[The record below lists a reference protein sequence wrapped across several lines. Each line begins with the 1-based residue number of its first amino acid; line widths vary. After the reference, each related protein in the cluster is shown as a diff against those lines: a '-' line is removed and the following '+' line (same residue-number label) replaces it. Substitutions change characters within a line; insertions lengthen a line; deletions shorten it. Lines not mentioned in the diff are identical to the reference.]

1 MAGSS
6 TAEKGGPPTPA
17 FFFDVASPEA
27 YLSAERVLALM
38 PVPCE
43 WVPVRADGLPAPER
57 WDAFR
62 CAEERDIA
70 LARVERAAA
79 ARGLQPLRWP
89 EPFPFDST
97 LVMRAATYAKGLGKT
112 VAYALAAFRQAFA
125 GGRALEDADG
135 VVLAAAACE
144 MHPAAV
150 LKAIELRSVADA
162 LDAATD
168 AAARRGVRD
177 VPAVWTP
184 SGGVFHG
191 DDELERAA
199 EALAR

>member
-1 MAGSS
+1 
-6 TAEKGGPPTPA
+6 
-17 FFFDVASPEA
+17 
-27 YLSAERVLALM
+27 
-38 PVPCE
+38 
-43 WVPVRADGLPAPER
+43 
-57 WDAFR
+57 
-62 CAEERDIA
+62 
-70 LARVERAAA
+70 
-79 ARGLQPLRWP
+79 
-89 EPFPFDST
+89 
-97 LVMRAATYAKGLGKT
+97 
-112 VAYALAAFRQAFA
+112 
-125 GGRALEDADG
+125 
-135 VVLAAAACE
+135 